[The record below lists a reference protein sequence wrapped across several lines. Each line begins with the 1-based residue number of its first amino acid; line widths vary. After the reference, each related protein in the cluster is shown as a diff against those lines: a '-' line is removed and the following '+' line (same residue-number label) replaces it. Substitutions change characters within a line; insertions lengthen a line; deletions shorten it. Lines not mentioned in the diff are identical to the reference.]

1 MTLAR
6 PRIICAARKA
16 TSPQPIKSTLINLDE
31 RAPIAIANG
40 GASAIF
46 EYDV

>member
-31 RAPIAIANG
+31 RAPTAKG